1 MAEKSKLKT
10 KVKIKRA
17 HGTSSVTEVRSSTH
31 SSPQNHNTMTN
42 HEEDSEDC
50 NSKIPTETTH
60 EKSAQAYEK
69 LVGLLPDAI
78 EELQKMGPDSTDE
91 FISVVKA
98 LSKGYLT
105 ENISFHLMLDIGRFY
120 ETSSVT
126 NMRYN
131 DETMSFWV
139 TIEKLFKGRGI
150 NFFRGYKARGIGT
163 NAIPEDCRI
172 NWIVPNDKLL
182 RKHRNKYTMDVNFAF
197 GGQNCIVILS
207 HTHTRHV
214 FY

>member
-1 MAEKSKLKT
+1 MKT
-10 KVKIKRA
+10 KKLRLKETLLIHLLRELAPSQRTVHRLILFHTA
-17 HGTSSVTEVRSSTH
+17 G
-31 SSPQNHNTMTN
+31 
-42 HEEDSEDC
+42 
-50 NSKIPTETTH
+50 NSKILTETTH

-120 ETSSVT
+120 ETSSVAS
-126 NMRYN
+126 MRYN

-150 NFFRGYKARGIGT
+150 NF
-163 NAIPEDCRI
+163 
-172 NWIVPNDKLL
+172 
-182 RKHRNKYTMDVNFAF
+182 
-197 GGQNCIVILS
+197 
-207 HTHTRHV
+207 
-214 FY
+214 

>member
-1 MAEKSKLKT
+1 MKIDSENQ
-10 KVKIKRA
+10 KVKIKRNIA
-17 HGTSSVTEVRSSTH
+17 HTFTQGTSSVAEDRSSTH
-31 SSPQNHNTMTN
+31 SIPH
-42 HEEDSEDC
+42 C
-50 NSKIPTETTH
+50 NSKILTETTH

-120 ETSSVT
+120 ETSSVAS
-126 NMRYN
+126 MRYN

-150 NFFRGYKARGIGT
+150 NF
-163 NAIPEDCRI
+163 
-172 NWIVPNDKLL
+172 
-182 RKHRNKYTMDVNFAF
+182 
-197 GGQNCIVILS
+197 
-207 HTHTRHV
+207 
-214 FY
+214 